1 MITVG
6 LDFGTHQS
14 KVCVEKIEGTECEY
28 SFIKFENEYRKEFY
42 ALPSIINVGEDGR
55 LTYGLLPR
63 NTKGRLIRYFKQ
75 ATFCTNS
82 VTGLSQTNAM
92 FLSCWYLAYI
102 LFDLEELYG
111 VDFAVQMGAPS
122 DSGHLHETQQIAVRI
137 LASAYRLVE
146 DVFQNDKEAFL
157 ATDMKTLVEKTE
169 ILPYSDE
176 LKNEY
181 GILVFPEAYA
191 CLKPLT
197 SRGKI
202 ANGMNLMVDIGGGTT
217 DISFFTIE
225 QDKTS
230 KVNIPQVYDFFSI
243 DKGLNFLT
251 DATSDSNKKG
261 LDSNVKNES
270 EIITE
275 RYIEFVDAISAEC
288 RDLLMRLRKEF
299 HKQGS
304 LQASRLDEALDNRPI
319 IYSGGGSTFP
329 SLRDKYEGFKEI
341 MHISD
346 KQWDAKSV
354 RDIDEICELGL
365 CPILS
370 TAYGLSIHAT
380 DDNITCKPFVDIFE
394 GIRQT
399 KQPTYTSS
407 RYDSHYR
414 SVYDDWDAL
423 K

>member
-75 ATFCTNS
+75 AAFRTN
-82 VTGLSQTNAM
+82 TIPGLSQTNAM
-92 FLSCWYLAYI
+92 FFSCWYLAYI
-102 LFDLEELYG
+102 LFDLEKLYG
-111 VDFAVQMGAPS
+111 QDFAIQMGAPS

-137 LASAYRLVE
+137 LVSAYHLVE
-146 DVFQNDKEAFL
+146 DEFKNDKEAFL
-157 ATDMKTLVEKTE
+157 ATDMRTLVEKTK

-181 GILVFPEAYA
+181 NILVFPEAYA
-191 CLKPLT
+191 CLKPLP

-225 QDKTS
+225 KDEKS
-230 KVNIPQVYDFFSI
+230 KVTIPQVYDFFSI

-251 DATSDSNKKG
+251 DATSNSEKKD
-261 LDSNVKNES
+261 LDSNVKSES
-270 EIITE
+270 EIIHE
-275 RYIEFVDAISAEC
+275 RYIEFFNAI
-288 RDLLMRLRKEF
+288 RKECQGLLKRLSIEF
-299 HKQGS
+299 HRQSS
-304 LQASRLDEALDNRPI
+304 LSNSVLNDALKNRPI
-319 IYSGGGSTFP
+319 IYSGGGSTFQ
-329 SLRDKYEGFKEI
+329 SLRDKYEGFSEI

-346 KQWDAKSV
+346 KQWDAQSV
-354 RDIDEICELGL
+354 RDIDEICKLGL

-370 TAYGLSIHAT
+370 TAYGLSIHAK
-380 DDNITCKPFVDIFE
+380 DDNIACKPFADIFE

-399 KQPTYTSS
+399 KQINYISPHDDT
-407 RYDSHYR
+407 HYR
-414 SVYDDWDAL
+414 SAYEDWDAL

>member
-1 MITVG
+1 MITIG

-28 SFIKFENEYRKEFY
+28 SFIKFENEYHEEFY
-42 ALPSIINVGEDGR
+42 ALPSIINVGKDGR
-55 LTYGLLPR
+55 LSYGLLPKK
-63 NTKGRLIRYFKQ
+63 TKGRLIRYFKQ

-82 VTGLSQTNAM
+82 IKGLNQTDAM
-92 FLSCWYLAYI
+92 LFSCWYLAYI
-102 LFDLEELYG
+102 IFDLEKLYG
-111 VDFAVQMGAPS
+111 QDFAIQMGAPS
-122 DSGHLHETQQIAVRI
+122 DSGHLYATQQIAVRI

-146 DVFQNDKEAFL
+146 DVFQNNKKAFL
-157 ATDMKTLVEKTE
+157 ATDLNTLVEKTE

-176 LKNEY
+176 LKNDY

-225 QDKTS
+225 QDEKSNVT
-230 KVNIPQVYDFFSI
+230 IPQVYDFFSI

-251 DATSDSNKKG
+251 DATAYNNKKD

-270 EIITE
+270 EIIWEKQSIYNREIQKKCT
-275 RYIEFVDAISAEC
+275 DLISHLS
-288 RDLLMRLRKEF
+288 DEF
-299 HKQGS
+299 HRQGS
-304 LQASRLDEALDNRPI
+304 LSASALENALKNRPI
-319 IYSGGGSTFP
+319 IYCGGGSTFP
-329 SLRDKYEGFKEI
+329 SLLNKYGGFSDIKK
-341 MHISD
+341 ISD
-346 KQWDAKSV
+346 KEWDKKSV
-354 RDIDEICELGL
+354 RDMDEISKLHL

-380 DDNITCKPFVDIFE
+380 HDNIVCKPFEDIFE

-399 KQPTYTSS
+399 KYPSHTYTENN
-407 RYDSHYR
+407 SHYR